1 MVRQTHDTCIVV
13 TQNVFKLMIQLL
25 PFIFMISHGW
35 LTHSSIE
42 LMTAVIHELAE
53 SWLAQLMICVLLKLT
68 IQLRLNL

>member
-1 MVRQTHDTCIVV
+1 
-13 TQNVFKLMIQLL
+13 MIQLL

-53 SWLAQLMICVLLKLT
+53 LWLAQLMICVLLKLT